1 MSEKERSGCCIE
13 EQRVLELAMEMGQ
26 ILLQSGAE
34 IFRVEDTMRRVCR
47 YYGMEDFDLLV
58 VGNGI
63 LSSTR
68 ELKKT
73 PITRIRYTPFR
84 GARFNRIVAINQ
96 LSREISEGKYPDI
109 EEAERRVAEIEKM
122 PVIPNMLGYFGS
134 ALAAGSFCVLF
145 GGGIA
150 DTVTA
155 FVAGWLLHM
164 FLLHPGK
171 HMSSILS
178 NILGGAIISVIC
190 LLSYRLGFGENLS
203 HMMSGGILPLV
214 PGVAFT
220 NGIRDIG
227 SGDYHSGTVRL
238 LDALWTFICIAIGVG
253 AVFGIYQQITGGTIL

>member
-1 MSEKERSGCCIE
+1 MSEKEFSGSRSE

-47 YYGMEDFDLLV
+47 YYKLEDCDLLV
-58 VGNGI
+58 LGNGI

-68 ELKKT
+68 DIKKI
-73 PITRIRYTPFR
+73 PLTRIRYTPFR

-109 EEAERRVAEIEKM
+109 EEVERKVAEIEKM
-122 PVIPNMLGYFGS
+122 PVIPNLLGYFGS

-145 GGGIA
+145 GGSIT

-178 NILGGAIISVIC
+178 NILGGALISVMCI
-190 LLSYRLGFGENLS
+190 LSYRLGFGDDLS
-203 HMMSGGILPLV
+203 PMMSGGILPLV

-253 AVFGIYQQITGGTIL
+253 AVFGVYQHFTGGTIL